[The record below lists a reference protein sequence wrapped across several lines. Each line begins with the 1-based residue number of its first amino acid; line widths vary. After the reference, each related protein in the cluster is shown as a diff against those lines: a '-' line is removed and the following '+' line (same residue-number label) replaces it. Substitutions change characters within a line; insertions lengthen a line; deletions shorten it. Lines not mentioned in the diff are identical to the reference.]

1 MNGKNLLL
9 GVIRLFGCC
18 FHVISHLPVK
28 FGVHRTCGI
37 GDITLFICL
46 ETTCNQV
53 IKESCDFS
61 HGGPIPETITLPI
74 LVVMSNVKT
83 DVFFIRHASIMLCD
97 HCGC

>member
-9 GVIRLFGCC
+9 GVIRLFGCW

-53 IKESCDFS
+53 IKESCDLVRY
-61 HGGPIPETITLPI
+61 GPIPQVTTFLS
-74 LVVMSNVKT
+74 LVVTSLSETEV
-83 DVFFIRHASIMLCD
+83 
-97 HCGC
+97 